1 MVSLFYVNFCKQLS
15 SIKYSLRNKIIKDYY
30 IIDRLDKI
38 GIINLLDFNKE
49 YEVDDIMFIDV
60 AKIRVKGGKG
70 GDGAVAWR
78 REKYEPSGGPYGGDG
93 GNGGSVILK
102 ADEGIRTL
110 MDFRYKR
117 VYNAENGE
125 NGRTK
130 KQFGRSGKDIVL
142 RVPVGTLVKDAKTGG
157 VIVDL
162 KEKDQTYVIAKGG
175 RGGRGNAR
183 FATPTRQAPNFAEAG
198 TKGEEREIILEL
210 KLLADVGL
218 IGFPNVGKSTIL
230 SILSAAKPKIAN
242 YHFTTLKPNLGVVR
256 VAEEKSFVLADIPGL
271 IEGAHQGAGLGHDFL
286 KHIERTSVLIHV
298 LDISG
303 SEGRDPVEDF
313 YKINEELAK
322 YNEKLSHKPQI
333 IAANKMDLPG
343 ADEGL
348 EKLKAELEPK
358 GYKIY
363 PVSAATL
370 EGIDELKYA
379 AWNLLM
385 DAENTYETFDEE
397 HIHYD
402 EDTEEDVIVRVE
414 DGAYIVEGNFVE
426 RLLNSVNF
434 DDVDSL
440 RYFQDMI
447 RKKGIIDELKKLGV
461 EEWDSVFICGYEFE
475 FFE

>member
-1 MVSLFYVNFCKQLS
+1 
-15 SIKYSLRNKIIKDYY
+15 
-30 IIDRLDKI
+30 
-38 GIINLLDFNKE
+38 
-49 YEVDDIMFIDV
+49 MFIDV

-93 GNGGSVILK
+93 GDGGSVILK

-110 MDFRYKR
+110 MDYRYKR
-117 VYNAENGE
+117 VYEAENGE
-125 NGRTK
+125 NGRSK
-130 KQFGRSGKDIVL
+130 KQFGKSGEDIIL
-142 RVPVGTLVKDAKTGG
+142 KVPVGTLVKDAVTGK

-162 KEKDQTYVIAKGG
+162 KEHNQTFVIAKGG

-183 FATPTRQAPNFAEAG
+183 FATSTRQAPNFAEPG
-198 TKGEEREIILEL
+198 KKGEEREIILEL

-230 SILSAAKPKIAN
+230 SILTSAKPKIAN

-271 IEGAHQGAGLGHDFL
+271 IEGAHEGAGLGHDFL

-298 LDISG
+298 IDISG
-303 SEGRDPVEDF
+303 SEGRDPIEDF
-313 YKINEELAK
+313 YKINEELK
-322 YNEKLSHKPQI
+322 QYNEKLSKKPQI

-343 ADEGL
+343 AE
-348 EKLKAELEPK
+348 ENLKRVKSELEPN
-358 GYKIY
+358 GYKIF

-370 EGIDELKYA
+370 EGIEDLKYA

-385 DAENTYETFDEE
+385 ETEKTYETFDEQY
-397 HIHYD
+397 IPA
-402 EDTEEDVIVRVE
+402 EEDDKEDIIVKKE
-414 DGAYIVEGNFVE
+414 NGMYIVEGDFVE
-426 RLLNSVNF
+426 RLLYSVNF
-434 DDVDSL
+434 DDIDSV
-440 RYFQDMI
+440 RYFQDMM
-447 RKKGIIDELKKLGV
+447 RKKGVIDELKKLGI
-461 EEWDSVFICGYEFE
+461 EENDSVFICGYEFE